1 MDELLKIAQGYL
13 MKFASFDISNM
24 YSNIPTG
31 ELIAILSDSFIKNNE
46 V

>member
-1 MDELLKIAQGYL
+1 MDDLLKIPQGHL

-31 ELIAILSDSFIKNNE
+31 ELIAILSDSCIKNS
-46 V
+46 VD